1 MSPILRHS
9 VPHIHRFSVYQ
20 YSSQQCSTLK
30 KYISIYIVILLFHI
44 FINSEHFSMH
54 LQNILTSSSDHPGSH
69 SMHYR
74 VLSQGKSGQG
84 MMLTTHL
91 HPAARLRMSAA
102 LLYSPSMTSWCG
114 QTTNFTFPSN
124 VVHDLVCLSRN
135 AKATTKHAVTCTYTA
150 YCCIWLKYTVTWK
163 HATWCSNTPVP
174 HQHDAQI
181 HKFPIDMMLKNTS
194 TPSTW
199 CSNTPAPHKHDVQI
213 HQYPMSLDCNQKI
226 SDMKQDM
233 FTTKNTE
240 QIWSQLH
247 SLTFHFHCCRQL
259 CLSKCISSNNCVGSS
274 ILWTYT
280 QDING
285 NITKIMVCLDPV
297 GTLDS
302 FTIEVPFNLD
312 GEENVLPITD
322 FSTVTSLLILTCLEY
337 DRGMKAMLRNYNC
350 VTAWQLCYAMT
361 AVLWHDSCVTEWPL
375 CYGMTAV
382 LLFNITMIKIWQC
395 SKTVLPVTDWSY
407 KIKAKIDTESQIQ

>member
-1 MSPILRHS
+1 
-9 VPHIHRFSVYQ
+9 
-20 YSSQQCSTLK
+20 
-30 KYISIYIVILLFHI
+30 
-44 FINSEHFSMH
+44 
-54 LQNILTSSSDHPGSH
+54 
-69 SMHYR
+69 
-74 VLSQGKSGQG
+74 
-84 MMLTTHL
+84 MM
-91 HPAARLRMSAA
+91 
-102 LLYSPSMTSWCG
+102 
-114 QTTNFTFPSN
+114 
-124 VVHDLVCLSRN
+124 
-135 AKATTKHAVTCTYTA
+135 
-150 YCCIWLKYTVTWK
+150 LKYTSTPSI
-163 HATWCSNTPVP
+163 WCSNTPV
-174 HQHDAQI
+174 
-181 HKFPIDMMLKNTS
+181 
-194 TPSTW
+194 
-199 CSNTPAPHKHDVQI
+199 PHKHDVQI

-322 FSTVTSLLILTCLEY
+322 FSTVTSLLMFRI
-337 DRGMKAMLRNYNC
+337 
-350 VTAWQLCYAMT
+350 WQGNESYAKE
-361 AVLWHDSCVTEWPL
+361 LQL

-382 LLFNITMIKIWQC
+382 LCNDSCVMAWQLC
-395 SKTVLPVTDWSY
+395 YGMTAVLWNDSCVTV
-407 KIKAKIDTESQIQ
+407 